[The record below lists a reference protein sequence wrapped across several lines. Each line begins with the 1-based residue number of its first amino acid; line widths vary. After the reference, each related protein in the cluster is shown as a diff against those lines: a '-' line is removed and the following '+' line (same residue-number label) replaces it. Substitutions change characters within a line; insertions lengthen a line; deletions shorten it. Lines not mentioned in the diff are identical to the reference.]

1 MLYDNEE
8 VLKALKEALK
18 VLFINPA
25 MSHIIVNNSINQV
38 YMSATEY
45 LLKGNKKDSQ
55 TRLGAAAKRSSTDKS
70 VWQKGFLHP
79 CCHNTRKKGAVSL
92 FLLKLQRYYDSFK
105 GF

>member
-79 CCHNTRKKGAVSL
+79 CCHNTRKKGADEFIFTKVAKIL
-92 FLLKLQRYYDSFK
+92 R
-105 GF
+105 